1 MYGGVFTVGVAV
13 TRSTLT
19 LTLAD
24 VRSYVIVSSDAPYIA
39 RCLTGLGPSSNNNG
53 ANALLGGFYFN
64 SNMIPNSGESAS
76 CSSDKIQVRPGADT
90 AGVINIHRCQALGT
104 AEEGIYTCTM
114 MNSSMMDQ
122 SVRFHIY
129 LNGRSEFIL
138 INITYPAFISL
149 HSCSSDRHSIIIQ
162 CNSQCWFFPHI
173 ILYIT
178 KFSSRHIHMEEG

>member
-1 MYGGVFTVGVAV
+1 MLLFLTYACYYCIIYQFLWFIYGDVFTVGVAV

-53 ANALLGGFYFN
+53 ANALLGGYYFN
-64 SNMIPNSGESAS
+64 GNMIPNSGESAS
-76 CSSDKIQVRPGADT
+76 CSSDKIQVRPGADI

-129 LNGRSEFIL
+129 LDGRSEF
-138 INITYPAFISL
+138 T
-149 HSCSSDRHSIIIQ
+149 
-162 CNSQCWFFPHI
+162 
-173 ILYIT
+173 
-178 KFSSRHIHMEEG
+178 